1 MVFQFQHMCLDQ
13 QGDKWDFTPLYLPDL
28 KENYR
33 LWQQGLYG
41 KGWNSLFLNN
51 HDLPRIVSRWG
62 DDGKYRVESAKMLA
76 TMAHGMQGTPYIYQG
91 EELGMTNIRLPI
103 EEYVDLEIHNVY
115 RERTQAGY
123 PPERVMESIYAR
135 GRDNART
142 PMQWTRGENAG
153 FTTGKPWLPVNENH
167 ALINAEA
174 ALADPD
180 SVFRYYQKLIELRKT
195 YEVFRHGRF
204 ELLDPE
210 DEKIFAYTRD
220 TQTEHLLVVCNFT
233 GETLDF
239 EVPER
244 FRGARLLI
252 GNYSTGE
259 PGLRPYEAAMLYYKH

>member
-1 MVFQFQHMCLDQ
+1 LDQ
-13 QGDKWDFTPLYLPDL
+13 RGEKWDFTPLHLPDL

-62 DDGKYRVESAKMLA
+62 DDQDYRVESAKMLA

-103 EEYVDLEIHNVY
+103 EDYVDLEIQNVF
-115 RERTQAGY
+115 RERTEMGY
-123 PPERVMESIYAR
+123 APETVMESIYAR

-142 PMQWTRGENAG
+142 PMQWNAGDNAG
-153 FTTGKPWLPVNENH
+153 FTTGKPWMPVNPNH
-167 ALINAEA
+167 TEINAEA
-174 ALADPD
+174 ALKDPD
-180 SVFRYYQKLIELRKT
+180 SVFHYYRKLIELRKT
-195 YEVFRHGRF
+195 YDVFRSGWF
-204 ELLDPE
+204 ELLNPE

-220 TQTEHLLVVCNFT
+220 TEKEHLLVVCNFT
-233 GETLDF
+233 GEHMPF

-244 FRGARLLI
+244 FRGSRLLI
-252 GNYSTGE
+252 GNYDTDE
-259 PGLRPYEAAMLYYKH
+259 PGLRPYEAAMLYYEY